1 MAFNDKKTNIQDVIL
16 QHIKDAIEDSIVDI
30 FDEAVEKATN
40 DALAKRDELVAQ
52 TALKM
57 SNWVQMQENKTNLVI
72 TIEKPKD

>member
-57 SNWVQMQENKTNLVI
+57 SNWVQMQENRTNLVI